1 VFAIPGLFFAELKP
15 VTQRFS
21 WGLPLLLALMAAP
34 RATAEE
40 VRPSAAPAV
49 FERLDAGEGEIPV
62 LVTLRPAGGEG
73 DPRPARE
80 RIRAAEDEVTR
91 GLPPSGFREERR
103 LENAPVL
110 TGRVTRAGLAELLG
124 RPGVLHV
131 ALDGVVHPAGQLG
144 TAQVGADRLLTLGV
158 TGLGR
163 SVAIVD
169 SGVEPSFPDPPSGPR
184 HWAGWNFADGNSDL
198 TDCSG
203 HGSAVAGV
211 VAGPQGM
218 APEAGIVVLRV
229 FGKSDGCRSAW
240 YSGILAALDWAI
252 SNKDTYA
259 IEAINL
265 SLADDRLRTGFCDG
279 EDAASASLFAAARAA
294 GIAVVAAAGND
305 GKTTGLPW
313 PACMSD
319 VTSVGMVYSASVG
332 PVAWGGAA
340 PCSDGYTGPDVV
352 PCATNSGSGLSL
364 LAPGFGWTTAVLGG
378 GQTST
383 FSGTSAAAPA
393 ATGALLLAR
402 QARPLLDP
410 ALAADLLRATGAPV
424 LDTRAHRIVPRPD
437 LGGAFDATTP
447 VTGPCSSTS
456 IPDGTS
462 DGIVCDAFVS
472 SIVGRVSS
480 VVVSL
485 AIDHPDPTNL
495 VVSLTGPDGTS
506 VVLMNRSGRPGY
518 AVREVFGRTSIPIEP
533 LSSFAGKD
541 AAGTWR
547 LRILDTVPGAA
558 GRIVSWSLQIE
569 PFPITWEPA
578 TLAPTALFPTSA
590 RKAGRFGAFFTT
602 DVRVFNTNPSVS
614 RTVNVRFMPSE
625 TGDLARSFAL
635 TVPPLATRVLNDILG
650 DAFRTTGFG
659 PIFLEA
665 PVDVVAAS
673 RTSSTA
679 VRGGSFGLSVPSVHP
694 DSAAGPGGTL
704 VLVPAYRSSGFRVN
718 VGVTEVTGHDATVEI
733 LVKDAHGAVKG
744 SMTAAVPAGSLVQM
758 NDIHATV
765 GALLDE
771 NDRFEIRVVAGG
783 NVVGFATAIDNRTN
797 DGAFVSAA
805 PPQSDLL
812 IAATARAAGKF
823 GARFQTDLKLS
834 NGSASQVRVKVS
846 FQPTLGP
853 AFDPVLVTLGSRET
867 RLFADVLGQL
877 FVTSDDAAGALHLTV
892 LDGGAVSASSRTYTD
907 AGGGSYGLAIDPA
920 TPSGQAGPGQRLALS
935 FLSGSDR
942 SRTNVGFVETAG
954 LLTHARF
961 TVYSPVGQRLASRD
975 FSLAAFGAVQWNDVF
990 ALLAIPPLED
1000 ASAILEVIDG
1010 GILAAH
1016 SIQLDNRTNDG
1027 NFFPA
1032 VLLP

>member
-1 VFAIPGLFFAELKP
+1 M
-15 VTQRFS
+15 TRRS
-21 WGLPLLLALMAAP
+21 YWGVPLLFALMAASK
-34 RATAEE
+34 AAADGG
-40 VRPSAAPAV
+40 RPGAAPAV
-49 FERLDAGEGEIPV
+49 LERLGAGEREVAV
-62 LVTLRPAGGEG
+62 LITLRHTGEEG
-73 DPRPARE
+73 DARPVRE
-80 RIRAAEDEVTR
+80 RIRAAQEDATR

-110 TGRVTRAGLAELLG
+110 TGRVTRAGLAALLAQ
-124 RPGVLHV
+124 PGVLHV
-131 ALDGVVHPAGQLG
+131 ALDGVVHPVGQLG

-169 SGVEPSFPDPPSGPR
+169 SGVDPLFPDPPSGPR

-198 TDCSG
+198 SDCSG

-229 FGKSDGCRSAW
+229 FGKSDGCRSSS

-252 SNKDTYA
+252 SHKDTYG

-319 VTSVGMVYSASVG
+319 VTSVGMVYSAYVG

-340 PCSDGYTGPDVV
+340 PCSDSFTGPDIV
-352 PCATNSGSGLSL
+352 PCASNTGSGLSL
-364 LAPGFGWTTAVLGG
+364 FAPGFGWTTAALGG
-378 GQTST
+378 GQAST

-456 IPDGTS
+456 IPDGTA

-472 SIVGRVSS
+472 SIVSRVSS
-480 VVVSL
+480 IVVSL
-485 AIDHPDPTNL
+485 AIDHPDPTSL

-518 AVREVFGRTSIPIEP
+518 AVREVFGRTSAPVEP

-547 LRILDTVPGAA
+547 LRILDTVPGTA

-569 PFPITWEPA
+569 PYPITYEPA
-578 TLAPTALFPTSA
+578 TRAPTALFPTSA
-590 RKAGRFGAFFTT
+590 RKAGRYGAFFTT
-602 DVRVFNTNPSVS
+602 DVRVFNTNPSVA

-625 TGDLARSFAL
+625 TGGPARSFAL
-635 TVPPLATRVLNDILG
+635 AVPPLSTRVLNDILG

-659 PIFLEA
+659 PLFLEA

-679 VRGGSFGLSVPSVHP
+679 VRGGSYGLSVPSVRP

-704 VLVPAYRSSGFRVN
+704 VLVPAYPSNGFRVN
-718 VGVTEVTGHDATVEI
+718 VGVTEVSGYDALVEI
-733 LVKDAHGAVKG
+733 LAKDARGAVKG
-744 SMTAAVPAGSLVQM
+744 SVITAVPAGSLVQM
-758 NDIHATV
+758 NDIHAAL
-765 GALLDE
+765 GALLDQ
-771 NDRFEIRVVAGG
+771 NDRFEIRAVSGG
-783 NVVGFATAIDNRTN
+783 RVVGFATAIDNQTN

-823 GARFQTDLKLS
+823 GSRFQTDLKLS
-834 NGSASQVRVKVS
+834 NGSASPVRVKVS

-853 AFDPVLVTLGSRET
+853 AYDPVLVTLGSRET
-867 RLFADVLGQL
+867 KLFADVLGQL
-877 FVTSDDAAGALHLTV
+877 FLTSDDAAGALHLTV
-892 LDGGAVSASSRTYTD
+892 LDGLAISASSRTYTNVD
-907 AGGGSYGLAIDPA
+907 GKSYGLAIDPA

-954 LLTHARF
+954 LPARARL
-961 TVYSPVGQRLASRD
+961 TVYSPAGQRLASRD
-975 FSLAAFGAVQWNDVF
+975 FSLPAFGAVQWNDVF
-990 ALLAIPPLED
+990 ALLAIPAQED
-1000 ASAILEVIDG
+1000 ASAILEVLEG
-1010 GILAAH
+1010 GALAAH